1 MDILAVELKILKT
14 NAQIRLI
21 AVKILRYFPQN
32 LISSDFVTI
41 SRICQTIAIIH
52 VSGLG
57 DENIE
62 LGMIISFPDVG

>member
-1 MDILAVELKILKT
+1 VDILAVEMKILKT

-21 AVKILRYFPQN
+21 TAKILKYFPQN
-32 LISSDFVTI
+32 LISSNF
-41 SRICQTIAIIH
+41 CQTIAIIH